1 MPRALQHE
9 LRQTVPFTSIEEEV
23 FLNVLRTADA
33 LLQPEAA
40 LLRTHDLSFAQ
51 FNVLRILRGAGKGGA
66 SCGDIAER
74 MVKRDPDI
82 TRLLDRLEER
92 GLVRRFRDADD
103 RRVVMA
109 AITDAGR
116 ALIAPLD
123 DAVPAVHR
131 KQLRHLSRKQLET
144 LAELLALARTPPQ

>member
-1 MPRALQHE
+1 DGIPRPGVA
-9 LRQTVPFTSIEEEV
+9 RPG
-23 FLNVLRTADA
+23 A
-33 LLQPEAA
+33 P
-40 LLRTHDLSFAQ
+40 DLSCAQ
-51 FNVLRILRGAGKGGA
+51 CNVPRVVRGAGSQGA
-66 SCGDIAER
+66 SCGDIAGR

-82 TRLLDRLEER
+82 TRLLDRMEER

-109 AITDAGR
+109 AITEAGR

-131 KQLRHLSRKQLET
+131 RQLGHMSRKQLET
-144 LAELLALARTPPQ
+144 LAELLALARTPPP